1 VAFKRLFPSAFL
13 AVFLTGNIALNG
25 HSQSLTAPEITEGNL
40 PQTKTIPPAGEIAT
54 PDYPV
59 RFARNIPGESKPI
72 TFHFGQKA
80 ISHFWC

>member
-1 VAFKRLFPSAFL
+1 VVFKRLFPSVFL

-25 HSQSLTAPEITEGNL
+25 HSQSLTAPEITQGNL

-59 RFARNIPGESKPI
+59 RSYLKPI